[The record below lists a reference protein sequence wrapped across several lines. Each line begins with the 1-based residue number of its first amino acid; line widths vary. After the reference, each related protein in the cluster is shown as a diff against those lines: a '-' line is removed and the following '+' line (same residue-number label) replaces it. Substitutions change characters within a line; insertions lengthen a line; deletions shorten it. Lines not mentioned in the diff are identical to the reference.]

1 MVLSFSR
8 GSFILAMLLSR
19 TFLKSSVDWPAMA
32 LSRLSERADYIS
44 SILEAAAEIV
54 PRIPMERLN
63 GPATDGSTEEG
74 SFR

>member
-1 MVLSFSR
+1 
-8 GSFILAMLLSR
+8 
-19 TFLKSSVDWPAMA
+19 MA